1 MSSAPIMP
9 NNPVLGL
16 QTFHCLSFPLLVDRL
31 EFLPDTLSQQLAII
45 YERREY

>member
-1 MSSAPIMP
+1 MNSAPMAP

-31 EFLPDTLSQQLAII
+31 EFLPDTLSHQLVNI
-45 YERREY
+45 YEGSEY